1 MNSPPLVTDN
11 TTTSKKPLTEIL
23 LALTVGIVVGIIFSA
38 CKLPVPAPPAIAGVV
53 GILGIYLG
61 AQAWPFIVKIFS

>member
-1 MNSPPLVTDN
+1 MTGN
-11 TTTSKKPLTEIL
+11 TTTSRKTMIEIL
-23 LALTVGIVVGIIFSA
+23 FALIVGIVVGIIFSA
-38 CKLPVPAPPAIAGVV
+38 CKLPVPAPPAIAGVI

>member
-1 MNSPPLVTDN
+1 MIEL
-11 TTTSKKPLTEIL
+11 L

-61 AQAWPFIVKIFS
+61 AQAWPFIVRIFS